1 MSDLNGHD
9 LAASDVMGA
18 AGAAPRAAPEPPSLH
33 NSHVDQ
39 DIAQRH
45 LCGNVHLASGRE
57 CLLPERHCGGCAFVE
72 PSRRS

>member
-9 LAASDVMGA
+9 LDASDVVSGA
-18 AGAAPRAAPEPPSLH
+18 RAAPHAESEPPSLH

-39 DIAQRH
+39 DTAERH

-57 CLLPERHCGGCAFVE
+57 CLLPERHQGGCAFVE
-72 PSRRS
+72 SFTQS